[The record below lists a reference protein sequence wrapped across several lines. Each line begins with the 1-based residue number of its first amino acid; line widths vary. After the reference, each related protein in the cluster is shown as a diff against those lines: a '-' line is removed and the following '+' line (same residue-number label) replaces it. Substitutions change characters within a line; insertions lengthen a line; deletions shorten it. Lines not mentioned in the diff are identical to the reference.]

1 MPCTVTRVHVNV
13 TLDFVDFALNNCIT
27 LHHGNKL
34 QQGGLQL
41 LKQHANQ
48 ILKKHYVCGECY
60 LRQSS
65 CHVLQAHLAG
75 RF

>member
-13 TLDFVDFALNNCIT
+13 TLDFVDFAFKQLYYLASWKQIT
-27 LHHGNKL
+27 AGWSPTVKT
-34 QQGGLQL
+34 
-41 LKQHANQ
+41 ACEPDT
-48 ILKKHYVCGECY
+48 YVCGECY